1 MKYKSMYIPLFLALL
16 LSALWFQL
24 KVVEGLGFAT
34 GRDIAGF
41 IVACVAFVMVVFF
54 SSLDG

>member
-24 KVVEGLGFAT
+24 KMVEGFGFAS
-34 GRDIAGF
+34 GGDMAGF
-41 IVACVAFVMVVFF
+41 IVACVAFVMVILFL
-54 SSLDG
+54 SLDV